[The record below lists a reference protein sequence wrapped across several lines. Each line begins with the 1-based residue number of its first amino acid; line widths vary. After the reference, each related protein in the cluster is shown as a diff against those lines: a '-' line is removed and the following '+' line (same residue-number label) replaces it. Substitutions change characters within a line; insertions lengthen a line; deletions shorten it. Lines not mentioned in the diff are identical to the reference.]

1 MSFVQ
6 IIEFTTSRRDE
17 IDRLMD
23 EWVVETEGRRTPTR
37 SVTGADRD
45 RPGTYVEIVEF
56 GSYEEAMRNSSLPE
70 TGNFAEQMT
79 KLCDSGP
86 IFRNLDVV
94 RVDEL

>member
-6 IIEFTTSRRDE
+6 VIEFTTSRRDE

-23 EWVVETEGRRTPTR
+23 AWVAETEGRRTPTR
-37 SVTGADRD
+37 SLTCTDRE
-45 RPGTYVEIVEF
+45 RPGTYLEIVEF
-56 GSYEEAMRNSSLPE
+56 PSYEEAMRNSSLPE
-70 TGNFAEQMT
+70 TANFAEQMT

-86 IFRNLDVV
+86 IFRNLDVL